1 MATYRTRPSG
11 SVDAII
17 RRKSLP
23 GPVSLTFETME
34 KAEDYCREAEALID
48 AGQIP
53 PGLLALAKTG
63 APKHAPM
70 KQTIADLVR
79 SYKIEYSVKPDD
91 AAWLDVIVKEVG
103 ETRLDAVTVQ
113 WAADVVHGY
122 KIHKQLKPAT
132 IRHRI
137 GALRRCFDWAVTMKG
152 DIPINPI
159 RLLPLVAQVKA
170 SNV

>member
-1 MATYRTRPSG
+1 
-11 SVDAII
+11 
-17 RRKSLP
+17 
-23 GPVSLTFETME
+23 ME
-34 KAEDYCREAEALID
+34 KAEAYCREAEALID

-70 KQTIADLVR
+70 KQTISDLVR

-132 IRHRI
+132 ITLF
-137 GALRRCFDWAVTMKG
+137 G
-152 DIPINPI
+152 
-159 RLLPLVAQVKA
+159 
-170 SNV
+170 